1 MQLESDKKQ
10 VPHRLF
16 VYLHKTRHR
25 HQGLEETDPGRIP
38 LLSAALKLCMVAGRI
53 ESAIGRDPLVSAPLC
68 MVAARFESAIGGDPL
83 VSAELCMV
91 AASFQESAIG
101 RDPLFCMAGR
111 FESALGREGSG
122 DGLGPA

>member
-53 ESAIGRDPLVSAPLC
+53 ESAIGRDPLVSA
-68 MVAARFESAIGGDPL
+68 
-83 VSAELCMV
+83 ELCMV